1 MLGTHLTVM
10 MGPTVAVPVPPFVL
24 EALESAEVD
33 HGDEGRSGFQLTFQV
48 GRTGQ
53 GDALESALLANP
65 LFKPFNRVVLVM
77 TVNLLPSVL
86 MDGVITN
93 IQFSPSDQPGESRLT
108 LTGEDLSVLMDLED
122 KRVEHPAQDETL
134 IALKLIGSYA
144 QYGLIPLVTPPLVID
159 PPLPIER
166 TPVQTETD
174 LGFLQR
180 LAARHG
186 YVFYLSPGPA
196 PMTSTA
202 WWGPPKRFDVPQPA
216 LSVNMGMATNVSSIQ
231 FQYNALAQS
240 TYSGQVR
247 DRQLH
252 QTLPFQTF
260 ATLRL
265 PPMATLPAVVAQLPY
280 VRQQR
285 MDDVAGLTYT
295 QALARAQGRTDA
307 SADQVLTATGEV
319 DVSRYGTLLRP
330 RGVVGVRGAGYLHDG
345 LYYVKRVSHSI
356 KRGEYTQRFTL
367 TREGYGSTTPV
378 VRP

>member
-10 MGPTVAVPVPPFVL
+10 MGPTVAAPVPPFVL
-24 EALESAEVD
+24 EALESAEVE

-53 GDALESALLANP
+53 GDALETALLASS
-65 LFKPFNRVVLVM
+65 LVKPFNRVVLVM
-77 TVNLLPSVL
+77 TVNLMPSVL

-134 IALKLIGSYA
+134 IAFKLIGSYA
-144 QYGLIPLVTPPLVID
+144 HHGLIPLVTPPLVID

-174 LGFLQR
+174 LAFLQR

-196 PMTSTA
+196 PMTSVA

-260 ATLRL
+260 APLRL
-265 PPMATLPAVVAQLPY
+265 PPMAALPAVVAQFPH

-285 MDDVAGLTYT
+285 MEDVAGLTYT

-307 SADQVLTATGEV
+307 SADQVLTATGEL
-319 DVSRYGTLLRP
+319 DVTRYGTLLQP

-356 KRGEYTQRFTL
+356 KRGDYTQRFTL